1 MVVEGVEYLRV
12 NILKLLVGA
21 YLRFRLE
28 GWVPMGWSALN
39 PERLLLSS
47 HLGDQVYLNPIIQFI
62 HRVINK
68 VAIETGFRCI
78 LIIKESDWGGEEGA
92 CFIFWPWP

>member
-12 NILKLLVGA
+12 NILRLLVGA

-47 HLGDQVYLNPIIQFI
+47 LVGNQVTTFVPFYSLNT
-62 HRVINK
+62 
-68 VAIETGFRCI
+68 E
-78 LIIKESDWGGEEGA
+78 LSIKWQ
-92 CFIFWPWP
+92 

>member
-47 HLGDQVYLNPIIQFI
+47 LVGNQVTTFVPFYSLNT
-62 HRVINK
+62 
-68 VAIETGFRCI
+68 E
-78 LIIKESDWGGEEGA
+78 LSIKWQ
-92 CFIFWPWP
+92 